1 MFRVRVLLGVAC
13 LFDNLASMA
22 AGSACHFWRE
32 IARNTHSDL
41 RFKAS
46 GVLTPFRDCGEV

>member
-22 AGSACHFWRE
+22 TGSACHFWRE